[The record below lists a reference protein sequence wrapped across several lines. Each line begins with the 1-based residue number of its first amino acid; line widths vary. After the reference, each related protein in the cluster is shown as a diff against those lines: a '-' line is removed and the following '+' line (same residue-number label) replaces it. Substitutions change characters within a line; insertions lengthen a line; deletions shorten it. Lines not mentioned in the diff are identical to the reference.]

1 PYTVKDAALNTSAAA
16 TVTVTITPVND
27 MPVVQAV
34 SINVDEDTP
43 SAATALRSLATDVE
57 DTTPT
62 GDITLVSSPTSGQ
75 VVLDQAAGT
84 FVYTPDSNV
93 TGQDSFSYTLTDSE
107 GGVSL
112 PATVTVNIGAVNDR
126 PVVADDSINTD
137 EDTAAT
143 LAILANDTDVEDSG
157 FNAANVSLENKGTG
171 AGMYDFAD
179 VSVNLDG
186 SLAITPKQDVNG
198 VYSFTYT
205 LTDSEG
211 LSSMPAT
218 VTLTINAINDAPV
231 AMDNTAQ
238 LQEEGSF
245 EVNVLGNDSDVDT
258 GDSLDVSS
266 VSIVTDA
273 VNGQTQITA
282 TGAIIYTANADYFG
296 SDSFT
301 YTVKDSNGAT
311 SNVATVTMTVNPV
324 NDAPVG
330 QAQSLAL
337 DEDASLLITLLAT
350 DIENDSLT
358 YRIDSDVSQG
368 TLVQQSADS
377 WLYTPTTNYNGSDS
391 FSFIANDGA

>member
-1 PYTVKDAALNTSAAA
+1 
-16 TVTVTITPVND
+16 
-27 MPVVQAV
+27 M
-34 SINVDEDTP
+34 
-43 SAATALRSLATDVE
+43 
-57 DTTPT
+57 
-62 GDITLVSSPTSGQ
+62 
-75 VVLDQAAGT
+75 LDQVAGT
-84 FVYTPDSNV
+84 FVYTPDANV
-93 TGQDSFSYTLTDSE
+93 TGQDSFTYTLTDSE

-143 LAILANDTDVEDSG
+143 LAILANDSDVEDSG

-211 LSSMPAT
+211 LSSTPAT

-258 GDSLDVSS
+258 GDSLDASS
-266 VSIVTDA
+266 VTIVTDA
-273 VNGQTQITA
+273 TNGQTQITA

-391 FSFIANDGA
+391 FSFIANDG

>member
-1 PYTVKDAALNTSAAA
+1 
-16 TVTVTITPVND
+16 
-27 MPVVQAV
+27 
-34 SINVDEDTP
+34 
-43 SAATALRSLATDVE
+43 E

-62 GDITLVSSPTSGQ
+62 GDITLVSGPTSGQ
-75 VVLDQAAGT
+75 VVLDQVAGT
-84 FVYTPDSNV
+84 FVYTPDANV
-93 TGQDSFSYTLTDSE
+93 TGQDSFTYTLTDSE

-143 LAILANDTDVEDSG
+143 LAILANDSDVEDSG

-211 LSSMPAT
+211 LSSTPAT

-258 GDSLDVSS
+258 GDSLDASS
-266 VSIVTDA
+266 VTIVTDA
-273 VNGQTQITA
+273 TNGQTQITA

-311 SNVATVTMTVNPV
+311 SNVAT
-324 NDAPVG
+324 
-330 QAQSLAL
+330 
-337 DEDASLLITLLAT
+337 
-350 DIENDSLT
+350 
-358 YRIDSDVSQG
+358 
-368 TLVQQSADS
+368 
-377 WLYTPTTNYNGSDS
+377 
-391 FSFIANDGA
+391 